1 MQHRGIQ
8 HGIEKRISDM
18 MMLKI
23 LLLTMPRSGMPLIA
37 DAEFMTLRGQRTG
50 HCTIDVHLGTRQ
62 AEACAEQS
70 STCHRDRKT
79 HAHAMRVLDVT
90 CYPP

>member
-1 MQHRGIQ
+1 ML
-8 HGIEKRISDM
+8 M
-18 MMLKI
+18 MKMIK
-23 LLLTMPRSGMPLIA
+23 MPAPVAA
-37 DAEFMTLRGQRTG
+37 DRAEVEFMALRGQGTG
-50 HCTIDVHLGTRQ
+50 HCMIDVHLGTRQ

>member
-1 MQHRGIQ
+1 
-8 HGIEKRISDM
+8 

-37 DAEFMTLRGQRTG
+37 DAEFMALRGQRTG